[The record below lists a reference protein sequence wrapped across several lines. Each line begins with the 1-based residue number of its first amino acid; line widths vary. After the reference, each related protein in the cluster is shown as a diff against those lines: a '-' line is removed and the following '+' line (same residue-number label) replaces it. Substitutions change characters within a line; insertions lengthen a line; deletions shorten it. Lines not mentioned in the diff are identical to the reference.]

1 MTACSTPGSTSCLTC
16 PAGNDCVNNTV
27 SKCAVGHYS
36 VAGSSACTECGAGM
50 FSPIEG
56 EISRGQ
62 GEEPLRGPGEE
73 PLRGPGEE
81 PLSRFSSG
89 ASSVMW
95 NWDS

>member
-1 MTACSTPGSTSCLTC
+1 MTACSTSGSTSCLTC

-56 EISRGQ
+56 EISRGP
-62 GEEPLRGPGEE
+62 GEELLRGPGES
-73 PLRGPGEE
+73 P
-81 PLSRFSSG
+81 
-89 ASSVMW
+89 
-95 NWDS
+95 